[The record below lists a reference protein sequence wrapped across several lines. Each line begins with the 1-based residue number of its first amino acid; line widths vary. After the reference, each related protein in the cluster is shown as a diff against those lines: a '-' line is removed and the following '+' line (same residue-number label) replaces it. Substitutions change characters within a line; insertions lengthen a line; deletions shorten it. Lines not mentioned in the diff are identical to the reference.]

1 MDRGVDAMYHI
12 PSCTYRYIYIYYIY
26 IHMYIYIIYICIYI
40 YISCIYIY
48 MYSQIQPGQDVPMFL
63 QKPEV
68 PLSFAAEGRLSV
80 SQ

>member
-1 MDRGVDAMYHI
+1 MDRGLDAMYHI
-12 PSCTYRYIYIYYIY
+12 PSCTYIYNIYICI
-26 IHMYIYIIYICIYI
+26 YIYIIYICIYI
-40 YISCIYIY
+40 YIYIMYIYIY